1 MRPTLV
7 GNPDIPKQKIQVL
20 SSFWYIRFNN
30 SLKIQKMTNQS
41 QYQVAVGKD
50 IQSVSLVGEMR
61 KSYLDY
67 AMSVIVARAIP
78 DVCDGLKPVHRRIL
92 YAMYEGNY
100 DYNKPFKKSARIVGE
115 VMGKY
120 HPHGDSAIY
129 ESLVRMAQDFSM
141 RLPLIDG
148 QGNFGSIDDDPAAAM
163 RYTESRLK
171 KVTHTMLEDLDKDT
185 VDFVPNYDGSER
197 EPKVMPARFPNLL
210 VNGSGGIAV
219 GMATNIPP
227 HNLGEVIDGVLAYID
242 NSEITVED
250 LLKIIPAPDFPTGG
264 IILGRNGYTSAA
276 NTGRGSVIM
285 RGRHKIEKLSG
296 GKVAIIITEVPYQVN
311 KAKLVEKIAELVKE
325 KKIEGITDLRDES
338 DRDGIRVVIELRRD
352 AMEEVIINQLYS
364 FTPLQS
370 SFGVNMLALNQGRPE
385 LLNLLDVIRLFTR
398 FREGVVARRTNF
410 LLNKARDKTHILI
423 GLAVA
428 VANID
433 EIVELIKK
441 SADSAE
447 AKEKLLS
454 RSWPSHTVE
463 AIIKLV
469 QDKGNVIKDGKF
481 YFTEVQA
488 KSILDMRLARL
499 TGLEMDK
506 INAELAILAAE
517 ISEYLVLLA
526 DRVKLMNLVKSELV
540 EIKDQ
545 FATPRRST
553 VEDSEFEVDI
563 EDLIPKEDMVVVGT
577 MNGYIKRVL
586 LSAYR
591 TQKRGGKGRSA
602 MDVRDEDIATD
613 IFVANTH
620 TPILFFSSK
629 GKVYKLKAYKLP
641 LGNPQARGRA
651 LVNLLPIDQDEK
663 ISTILALPENEE
675 SWKDLSIVFATASG
689 DIRRNSMDQF
699 VDIRSSGKIAM
710 KLEDGDAL
718 VNVAL
723 CGSKDDIMLST
734 ANGKC
739 IRFPVEKLRVFQS
752 RNSTGVRGI
761 KLDKGNKVIA
771 MSILTH
777 TDSDSEIKD
786 KYLKID
792 LEKRLQLREALI
804 FNKKLQENPATDLLE
819 QPKEILKIKGA
830 ELPQEKI
837 EEMAIN
843 EEFILTI
850 TENGFGKRSSAY
862 EYRITNRGGS
872 GITNIITSKRN
883 GNVVASFPIEGK
895 DQVMIITDKGTL
907 IRTEVT
913 SVRITGRNTQGVTLI
928 KAKDE
933 AVVSVARI
941 AHTGNK
947 EVDEAETGDDGSE
960 QVEGSEVVTTQE

>member
-1 MRPTLV
+1 MTNKNDTTP
-7 GNPDIPKQKIQVL
+7 
-20 SSFWYIRFNN
+20 NN
-30 SLKIQKMTNQS
+30 SGAF
-41 QYQVAVGKD
+41 QVAVGKD
-50 IQSVSLVGEMR
+50 IQSVSLVTEMK

-67 AMSVIVARAIP
+67 AMSVIVSRAIP
-78 DVCDGLKPVHRRIL
+78 DACDGLKPVHRRIL

-141 RLPLIDG
+141 RVPLIDG

-163 RYTESRLK
+163 RYTESRLEK
-171 KVTHTMLEDLDKDT
+171 ISHTMLDDLDKDT
-185 VDFVPNYDGSER
+185 VDFVPNYDGHER
-197 EPKVMPARFPNLL
+197 EPKVLPARFPNLL

-242 NSEITVED
+242 NNEITID
-250 LLKIIPAPDFPTGG
+250 DIIKIIPGPDFPTGG
-264 IILGRNGYTSAA
+264 IILGRSGFDSAA
-276 NTGRGSVIM
+276 RTGRGSVVM
-285 RGRHKIEKLSG
+285 RGKHKIEKKTG
-296 GKVAIIITEVPYQVN
+296 GKVAIIIEEIPYQVN
-311 KAKLVEKIAELVKE
+311 KAKLVEKIADLVKE

-364 FTPLQS
+364 FTELQS
-370 SFGVNMLALNQGRPE
+370 NFSVNMLALNHGKPQ
-385 LLNLLDVIRLFTR
+385 LLGILDVIKIFTA
-398 FREGVVARRTNF
+398 FREEVTTRRTNF

-441 SADSAE
+441 SQDAAE
-447 AKEKLLS
+447 AKEKLLAK
-454 RSWPSHTVE
+454 SWPAHTVE

-469 QDKGNVIKDGKF
+469 QDKGNIIKDGKF
-481 YFTEVQA
+481 YFTEAQA
-488 KSILDMRLARL
+488 KAILEMRLARL

-506 INAELAILAAE
+506 INEELRVLAAE
-517 ISEYLVLLA
+517 ISGYLILLS
-526 DRVKLMNLVKSELV
+526 DRVKMMELVKKELIDV
-540 EIKDQ
+540 KEQ
-545 FATPRRST
+545 FATPRKST
-553 VEDSEFEVDI
+553 IEDSEYEVDI

-577 MNGYIKRVL
+577 MNGYIKRVAL
-586 LSAYR
+586 NAYR

-602 MDVRDEDIATD
+602 MDVREEDIATD
-613 IFVANTH
+613 IFVTNTH

-629 GKVYKLKAYKLP
+629 GKVYKLKTYKLP

-651 LVNLLPIDQDEK
+651 LVNLLPLEPNEK

-675 SWKDLSIVFATASG
+675 TWKDLSIIFATSG
-689 DIRRNSMDQF
+689 GDVRRNSMDQF

-710 KLEDGDAL
+710 KLEGDEAL
-718 VNVAL
+718 IGVNL
-723 CGSKDDIMLST
+723 CTEADDIMVST
-734 ANGKC
+734 KDGKC
-739 IRFPVEKLRVFQS
+739 IRFPVSKLRIFQS

-761 KLDKGNKVIA
+761 KLEKGNKVIA
-771 MSILTH
+771 MSVLKH
-777 TDSDSEIKD
+777 AGEDSEIKE

-792 LEKRLQLREALI
+792 LEERLALREALVH
-804 FNKKLQENPATDLLE
+804 NKKLQETPSEDLLVTPVE
-819 QPKEILKIKGA
+819 VPKIKGA
-830 ELPQEKI
+830 ELPQDQI
-837 EEMAIN
+837 ETMAMD
-843 EEFILTI
+843 EEFIFTM

-872 GITNIITSKRN
+872 GITNIVTSKRN
-883 GNVVASFPIEGK
+883 GSVVASFPIEGK

-907 IRTEVT
+907 IRTEVG

-928 KAKDE
+928 KTKDE

-947 EVDEAETGDDGSE
+947 EVDEAETGEEVAEG
-960 QVEGSEVVTTQE
+960 QGEGSEGNSVTE

>member
-1 MRPTLV
+1 MTTQ
-7 GNPDIPKQKIQVL
+7 NIIQVA
-20 SSFWYIRFNN
+20 
-30 SLKIQKMTNQS
+30 T
-41 QYQVAVGKD
+41 GKD
-50 IQSVSLVGEMR
+50 IQSVSLVTEMK

-78 DVCDGLKPVHRRIL
+78 DACDGLKPVHRRIL
-92 YAMYEGNY
+92 FAMHEGSY

-141 RLPLIDG
+141 RVPLIDG

-163 RYTESRLK
+163 RYTESRLEK
-171 KVTHTMLEDLDKDT
+171 ISHTLLEDLDKDT
-185 VDFVPNYDGSER
+185 VDFIPNYDGSER
-197 EPKVMPARFPNLL
+197 EPKVLPARFPNLL
-210 VNGSGGIAV
+210 VNGSSGIAV

-227 HNLGEVIDGVLAYID
+227 HNLGEVIDACLAYID
-242 NSEITVED
+242 NNEIAIED
-250 LLKIIPAPDFPTGG
+250 IIKIVPGPDFPTGG
-264 IILGRNGYTSAA
+264 IILGRSGYDSAA
-276 NTGRGSVIM
+276 RMGRGSVVM
-285 RGRHKIEKLSG
+285 RGKHKIEKKTG
-296 GKVAIIITEVPYQVN
+296 GKVAIIIEEIPYQVN
-311 KAKLVEKIAELVKE
+311 KAKLVEKIADLVKE

-364 FTPLQS
+364 FTELQCNFS
-370 SFGVNMLALNQGRPE
+370 VNMLALNHGKPQLMGI
-385 LLNLLDVIRLFTR
+385 LDVIKIFSA
-398 FREGVVARRTNF
+398 FREEVTIRRTNF

-441 SADSAE
+441 SQDAAE
-447 AKEKLLS
+447 AKEKLLAK
-454 RSWPSHTVE
+454 SWPSHTVE

-481 YFTEVQA
+481 YFTEIQA
-488 KSILDMRLARL
+488 KAILEMRLARL
-499 TGLEMDK
+499 TGLEMGK
-506 INAELAILAAE
+506 INDELRILAAE
-517 ISEYLVLLA
+517 ISGYLELLA
-526 DRVKLMNLVKSELV
+526 DRVKLMELVKKELI

-545 FATPRRST
+545 FATPRKSII
-553 VEDSEFEVDI
+553 EDSEYEVDI

-577 MNGYIKRVL
+577 MNGYIKRVAL
-586 LSAYR
+586 NAYR

-602 MDVRDEDIATD
+602 MDVREEDIATD
-613 IFVANTH
+613 IFVTNTH

-629 GKVYKLKAYKLP
+629 GKVYKLKTYKLP

-651 LVNLLPIDQDEK
+651 LVNLLPLEQDEK

-675 SWKDLSIVFATASG
+675 SWKDLSIIFATSNG

-710 KLEDGDAL
+710 KLEGDEAL
-718 VNVAL
+718 IGVNL
-723 CGSKDDIMLST
+723 CTQKDDILLST
-734 ANGKC
+734 KDGKC
-739 IRFPVEKLRVFQS
+739 IRFPVEKLRIFQS

-761 KLDKGNKVIA
+761 KLDASNKVIA
-771 MSILTH
+771 MSVLKHAIE
-777 TDSDSEIKD
+777 SSEEKE
-786 KYLKID
+786 KYLNVN
-792 LEKRLQLREALI
+792 LEKRLELREALLH
-804 FNKKLQENPATDLLE
+804 NKRLQENPPTDLLE
-819 QPKEILKIKGA
+819 QPKAIPQIKNS
-830 ELPQEKI
+830 ELPQDKI
-837 EEMAIN
+837 EAMALN
-843 EEFILTI
+843 EEFILTM

-872 GITNIITSKRN
+872 GITNIVTSKRN
-883 GNVVASFPIEGK
+883 GCVVASFPIEAK
-895 DQVMIITDKGTL
+895 DQVMIITNKGIL
-907 IRTEVT
+907 IRTEVG

-928 KAKDE
+928 KTKDE
-933 AVVSVARI
+933 TVVSVARI

-947 EVDEAETGDDGSE
+947 DVDDAETGEEAAEGQE
-960 QVEGSEVVTTQE
+960 GVEAVATE

>member
-1 MRPTLV
+1 MS
-7 GNPDIPKQKIQVL
+7 N
-20 SSFWYIRFNN
+20 SSQNN
-30 SLKIQKMTNQS
+30 SQGNDNSVGQIH
-41 QYQVAVGKD
+41 QVYVGKD
-50 IQSVSLVGEMR
+50 VQSVSLVSEMK

-78 DVCDGLKPVHRRIL
+78 DACDGLKPVHRRIL

-141 RLPLIDG
+141 RVPLIDG

-163 RYTESRLK
+163 RYTESRLEK
-171 KVTHTMLEDLDKDT
+171 ISHTMLDDLDKDT

-197 EPKVMPARFPNLL
+197 EPKVLPARFPNLL

-227 HNLGEVIDGVLAYID
+227 HNLGEVIDGCLAYI
-242 NSEITVED
+242 NNNELSIEE
-250 LLKIIPAPDFPTGG
+250 LLAIVPAPDFPTGG
-264 IILGRNGYTSAA
+264 IILGRAGYTSAA

-285 RGRHKIEKLSG
+285 RGRHKIEKLTA

-311 KAKLVEKIAELVKE
+311 KAKLVEKIADLVKE

-364 FTPLQS
+364 FTDLQT
-370 SFGVNMLALNQGRPE
+370 SFGVNMLALNHGRPE
-385 LLNLLDVIRLFTR
+385 LLNTLKVIKLFTA
-398 FREGVVARRTNF
+398 FRENVVIRRTNF

-423 GLAVA
+423 GIAVA

-441 SADSAE
+441 SKDSAE
-447 AKEKLLS
+447 AKEKLLAQP
-454 RSWPSHTVE
+454 WPAGIVE
-463 AIIKLV
+463 ALIKLV
-469 QDKGNVIKDGKF
+469 QDKGNVIKGGKF
-481 YFTEVQA
+481 YFSEPQA
-488 KSILDMRLARL
+488 KAILEMRLARL
-499 TGLEMDK
+499 TGLEMEK
-506 INAELAILAAE
+506 ITDELKTLAAE
-517 ISEYLVLLA
+517 ISGYLELLSN
-526 DRVKLMNLVKSELV
+526 RVKLMDLVKKELIDV
-540 EIKDQ
+540 KEQ
-545 FATPRRST
+545 FATPRKST
-553 VEDSEFEVDI
+553 IEDSEFEVDI
-563 EDLIPKEDMVVVGT
+563 ETLIPKEDMVVVGT
-577 MNGYIKRVL
+577 MNGYIKRVA

-613 IFVANTH
+613 IFATNTH

-629 GKVYKLKAYKLP
+629 GKVYKLKTYKLP

-651 LVNLLPIDQDEK
+651 LVNLLPLEQNEK

-675 SWKDLSIVFATASG
+675 TWKDLSIIFATSSG
-689 DIRRNSMDQF
+689 DVRRNSMDQF

-710 KLEDGDAL
+710 KLEGDEAL
-718 VNVAL
+718 IGVNL
-723 CGSKDDIMLST
+723 CNEKDDILLST
-734 ANGKC
+734 KDGKC
-739 IRFPVEKLRVFQS
+739 IRFPVEKLRIFQS

-761 KLDKGNKVIA
+761 KLEKGNKVIA
-771 MSILTH
+771 MSVLKH
-777 TDSDSEIKD
+777 AGEDSEIKD

-792 LEKRLQLREALI
+792 LEKRLELRDALI
-804 FNKKLQENPATDLLE
+804 HNKKIKENPANDLLE
-819 QPKEILKIKGA
+819 HPIAIPQIKGA
-830 ELPQEKI
+830 ELPQNKI
-837 EEMAIN
+837 EEMAIV

-883 GNVVASFPIEGK
+883 GNVVASFPIEAK

-907 IRTEVT
+907 IRTEVG

-933 AVVSVARI
+933 AVVTVARI

-947 EVDEAETGDDGSE
+947 EVDEAETGEDGAAE
-960 QVEGSEVVTTQE
+960 QDGIAAIAE

>member
-1 MRPTLV
+1 
-7 GNPDIPKQKIQVL
+7 
-20 SSFWYIRFNN
+20 
-30 SLKIQKMTNQS
+30 MTNQNVI
-41 QYQVAVGKD
+41 QVAVGKD
-50 IQSVSLVGEMR
+50 IQSVSLVSEMK

-67 AMSVIVARAIP
+67 AMSVIVSRAIP
-78 DVCDGLKPVHRRIL
+78 DACDGLKPVHRRIL

-141 RLPLIDG
+141 RVPLIDG

-163 RYTESRLK
+163 RYTESRLE
-171 KVTHTMLEDLDKDT
+171 KVTHTMLDDLDKDT
-185 VDFVPNYDGSER
+185 VDFVPNYDGHER
-197 EPKVMPARFPNLL
+197 EPRVLPARFPNLL

-227 HNLGEVIDGVLAYID
+227 HNLGEVIDACLAYID
-242 NSEITVED
+242 NNEITID
-250 LLKIIPAPDFPTGG
+250 DIIKIIPGPDFPTGG
-264 IILGRNGYTSAA
+264 IILGRSGFDSAA
-276 NTGRGSVIM
+276 RMGRGSVVM
-285 RGRHKIEKLSG
+285 RGRHKIEKKSG
-296 GKVAIIITEVPYQVN
+296 GKVAIIIEEIPYQVN

-325 KKIEGITDLRDES
+325 KRIEGITDLRDES

-364 FTPLQS
+364 FTELQS
-370 SFGVNMLALNQGRPE
+370 NFSVNMLALNHGRPQLMGILE
-385 LLNLLDVIRLFTR
+385 VIKIFTA
-398 FREGVVARRTNF
+398 FREDVTTRRTNF

-441 SADSAE
+441 SQDAAE
-447 AKEKLLS
+447 AKEKLLAK
-454 RSWPSHTVE
+454 SWPAHTVE

-469 QDKGNVIKDGKF
+469 QDKGNIIKDGQF
-481 YFTEVQA
+481 YFTEAQA
-488 KSILDMRLARL
+488 KAILEMRLARL
-499 TGLEMDK
+499 TGLEMGK
-506 INAELAILAAE
+506 INEELRILAAE
-517 ISEYLVLLA
+517 ISTYLVLLS
-526 DRVKLMNLVKSELV
+526 DRSKLMDLVKKELTEV
-540 EIKDQ
+540 KEQ

-553 VEDSEFEVDI
+553 IEDSEFEVDI

-577 MNGYIKRVL
+577 MNGYIKRVA

-602 MDVRDEDIATD
+602 MDVREEDIATD
-613 IFVANTH
+613 IFVTNTH

-629 GKVYKLKAYKLP
+629 GKVYKLKTYKLP
-641 LGNPQARGRA
+641 LGSPQARGRA
-651 LVNLLPIDQDEK
+651 LVNLLPLEADEK
-663 ISTILALPENEE
+663 ISTILALPEDEE
-675 SWKDLSIVFATASG
+675 KWKDLSIIFATSGG

-710 KLEDGDAL
+710 KLEGDEAL
-718 VNVAL
+718 IGVNL
-723 CGSKDDIMLST
+723 CNEADDILLST
-734 ANGKC
+734 KNGKC
-739 IRFPVEKLRVFQS
+739 IRFPVNKLRIFQS

-761 KLDKGNKVIA
+761 KLELGNKVIA
-771 MSILTH
+771 MSVLNH
-777 TDSDSEIKD
+777 AGDNSEEKE
-786 KYLKID
+786 KYLNID
-792 LEKRLQLREALI
+792 LEKRLELRDALI
-804 FNKKLQENPATDLLE
+804 HNKRLQENPPTDLLE
-819 QPKEILKIKGA
+819 QPKDLPKIKNS
-830 ELPQEKI
+830 ELPQSKI
-837 EEMAIN
+837 EEMALN

-872 GITNIITSKRN
+872 GITNIVTSKRN
-883 GNVVASFPIEGK
+883 GAVVASFPIEAK
-895 DQVMIITDKGTL
+895 DQLMIITNKGTL
-907 IRTEVT
+907 IRTEVG

-933 AVVSVARI
+933 TVVSVARI

-947 EVDEAETGDDGSE
+947 EVDDAETGEETGEGLENSE
-960 QVEGSEVVTTQE
+960 SSTAVE

>member
-1 MRPTLV
+1 MTTQ
-7 GNPDIPKQKIQVL
+7 NIIQVA
-20 SSFWYIRFNN
+20 
-30 SLKIQKMTNQS
+30 T
-41 QYQVAVGKD
+41 GKD
-50 IQSVSLVGEMR
+50 IQSVSLVTEMK

-78 DVCDGLKPVHRRIL
+78 DACDGLKPVHRRIL
-92 YAMYEGNY
+92 FAMHEGSY

-141 RLPLIDG
+141 RVPLIDG

-163 RYTESRLK
+163 RYTESRLEK
-171 KVTHTMLEDLDKDT
+171 ISHTLLEDLDKDT
-185 VDFVPNYDGSER
+185 VDFIPNYDGSER
-197 EPKVMPARFPNLL
+197 EPKVLPARFPNLL
-210 VNGSGGIAV
+210 VNGSSGIAV

-227 HNLGEVIDGVLAYID
+227 HNLGEVIDACLAYID
-242 NSEITVED
+242 NNEIAIED
-250 LLKIIPAPDFPTGG
+250 IIKIVPGPDFPTGG
-264 IILGRNGYTSAA
+264 IILGRSGYDSAA
-276 NTGRGSVIM
+276 RMGRGSVVM
-285 RGRHKIEKLSG
+285 RGKHKIEKKTG
-296 GKVAIIITEVPYQVN
+296 GKVAIIIEEIPYQVN
-311 KAKLVEKIAELVKE
+311 KAKLVEKIADLVKE

-364 FTPLQS
+364 FTELQCNFS
-370 SFGVNMLALNQGRPE
+370 VNMLALNHGKPQLMGI
-385 LLNLLDVIRLFTR
+385 LDVIKIFSA
-398 FREGVVARRTNF
+398 FREEVTIRRTNF

-441 SADSAE
+441 SQDAAE
-447 AKEKLLS
+447 AKEKLLAK
-454 RSWPSHTVE
+454 SWPSHTVE

-481 YFTEVQA
+481 YFTEIQA
-488 KSILDMRLARL
+488 KAILEMRLARL
-499 TGLEMDK
+499 TGLEMGK
-506 INAELAILAAE
+506 INDELRILAAE
-517 ISEYLVLLA
+517 ISGYLELLA
-526 DRVKLMNLVKSELV
+526 DRVKLMELVKKELI

-545 FATPRRST
+545 FATPRKSII
-553 VEDSEFEVDI
+553 EDSEYEVDI

-577 MNGYIKRVL
+577 MNGYIKRVAL
-586 LSAYR
+586 NAYR

-602 MDVRDEDIATD
+602 MDVREEDIATD
-613 IFVANTH
+613 IFVTNTH

-629 GKVYKLKAYKLP
+629 GKVYKLKTYKLP

-651 LVNLLPIDQDEK
+651 LVNLLPLEQDEK

-675 SWKDLSIVFATASG
+675 SWKDLSIIFATSNG

-710 KLEDGDAL
+710 KLEGDEAL
-718 VNVAL
+718 IGVNL
-723 CGSKDDIMLST
+723 CTQKDDILLST
-734 ANGKC
+734 KDGKC
-739 IRFPVEKLRVFQS
+739 IRFPVEKLRIFQS

-761 KLDKGNKVIA
+761 KLDASNKVIA
-771 MSILTH
+771 MSILKH
-777 TDSDSEIKD
+777 AIESSEEKE
-786 KYLKID
+786 KYLSVD
-792 LEKRLQLREALI
+792 LEKRLNLREALLH
-804 FNKKLQENPATDLLE
+804 NKRLQENPPTDLLE
-819 QPKEILKIKGA
+819 QPKAIPQIKNS
-830 ELPQEKI
+830 ELPQDKI
-837 EEMAIN
+837 EAMALN
-843 EEFILTI
+843 EEFILTM

-872 GITNIITSKRN
+872 GITNIVTSKRN
-883 GNVVASFPIEGK
+883 GCVVASFPIEAK
-895 DQVMIITDKGTL
+895 DQVMIITNKGTL
-907 IRTEVT
+907 IRTEVG

-928 KAKDE
+928 KTKDE
-933 AVVSVARI
+933 TVVSVARI

-947 EVDEAETGDDGSE
+947 DVDDAETGEEAGDQAEASDSAP
-960 QVEGSEVVTTQE
+960 VTE